1 MIKLVLGVIG
11 ITKNDVIMLCMGI
24 TKIRG
29 VLNDCNVFEIS
40 WQFRGGDAPQKTN
53 ISGST
58 I

>member
-1 MIKLVLGVIG
+1 MAVIKLVLGVIG

-40 WQFRGGDAPQKTN
+40 W
-53 ISGST
+53 
-58 I
+58 